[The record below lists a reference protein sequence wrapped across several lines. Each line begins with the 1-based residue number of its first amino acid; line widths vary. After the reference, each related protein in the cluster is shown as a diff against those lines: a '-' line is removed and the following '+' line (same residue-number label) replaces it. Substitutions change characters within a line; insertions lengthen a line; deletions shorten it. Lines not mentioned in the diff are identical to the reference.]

1 MIDAQHNK
9 PVRTR
14 LDMKIPVEDRL
25 RLRSLAEEAGKPE
38 AAVVRDLVRE
48 AVAKRRADTQAAW
61 GVRIFGIGDEEPVE
75 AA

>member
-48 AVAKRRADTQAAW
+48 AVAKRRADTQPPW
-61 GVRIFGIGDEEPVE
+61 GVRIFGIGDEEPVD